1 MLENVKKKKKNLF
14 SKKKKILT
22 LNKKKRKKKT
32 FKSNLHSERGGRLS
46 WGNPVK
52 KDGRLA
58 GKRECRKERERER
71 ESFSPVKYG
80 RERERC
86 RPVETESGEG
96 RPTGGEEGV
105 PEGERERV
113 SKF

>member
-1 MLENVKKKKKNLF
+1 MLKKKEPIFKEEENPYVKQ
-14 SKKKKILT
+14 
-22 LNKKKRKKKT
+22 KKKRKKKT

-71 ESFSPVKYG
+71 EREFLTGEVRT
-80 RERERC
+80 RERKM
-86 RPVETESGEG
+86 PA
-96 RPTGGEEGV
+96 GGDGI
-105 PEGERERV
+105 R
-113 SKF
+113 